1 MTSVMMPR
9 GLSISGYKEAISLQ
23 TAGPAT
29 QATQAGPLLGP
40 KGPDDNRARAD
51 SIVRSIRPRDP

>member
-1 MTSVMMPR
+1 MMPR
-9 GLSISGYKEAISLQ
+9 GLSISGYKEAISLPHWQ